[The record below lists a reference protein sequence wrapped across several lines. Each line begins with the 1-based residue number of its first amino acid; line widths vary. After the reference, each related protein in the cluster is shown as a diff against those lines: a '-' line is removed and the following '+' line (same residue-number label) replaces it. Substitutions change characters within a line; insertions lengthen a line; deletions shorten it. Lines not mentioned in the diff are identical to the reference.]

1 MLTPTAKNALAALL
15 TSAAVCFASQPANAQ
30 ELPHQALNAE
40 HYNKLAIQESNAD
53 PAHPQVVT
61 PETQKDEHYKLVIQV
76 SDADPAKWNLALN
89 NASNIQH
96 ELGKANVEI
105 EIVAYGP
112 GIGMLGADSKVA
124 DRLAQALDSN
134 IGLIACE
141 NSMRKA
147 KLAKENMYGGVS
159 FVRAGVVHI
168 MKREREDWAYL
179 RP

>member
-1 MLTPTAKNALAALL
+1 MQIATAKNALIATLA
-15 TSAAVCFASQPANAQ
+15 SAAACLVSQPASAQ
-30 ELPHQALNAE
+30 EAQKADQYKVAVQVSNAE
-40 HYNKLAIQESNAD
+40 LAQA
-53 PAHPQVVT
+53 
-61 PETQKDEHYKLVIQV
+61 QKDEHYKLVIQV

-89 NASNIQH
+89 NASNIQQ

-112 GIGMLGADSKVA
+112 GIGMLGAKSKVA

-147 KLAKENMYGGVS
+147 KLSREDMYSGVNY
-159 FVRAGVVHI
+159 VRAGVVHI
-168 MKREREDWAYL
+168 MKREREDWAYV

>member
-1 MLTPTAKNALAALL
+1 MHIATAKNALIAAL
-15 TSAAVCFASQPANAQ
+15 TGMAVSFASQPAQAQ
-30 ELPHQALNAE
+30 EAQKAEQVKLAVQVSNAE
-40 HYNKLAIQESNAD
+40 LAQA
-53 PAHPQVVT
+53 
-61 PETQKDEHYKLVIQV
+61 QKAEHYKLVIQV

-89 NASNIQH
+89 NASNIQQ
-96 ELGKANVEI
+96 ELGQANVEI

-112 GIGMLGADSKVA
+112 GIGMLGAESKVA

-147 KLAKENMYGGVS
+147 KLSRQDMYGGVNY
-159 FVRAGVVHI
+159 VRAGVVHI
-168 MKREREDWAYL
+168 MKREREDGAYL